1 MTTWSERS
9 LRRGILAAGAA
20 LTIAAAPVMP
30 IGLTPPAIAHDAVVG
45 GSPANGEVVSSFPD
59 TLTLDFSAEVQDGFN
74 TFALSRTDTGEVV
87 FTGEPTIDGRAVS
100 VDLPADFAA
109 EPGQYQIGYQII
121 SSDGHA
127 TKGMTTFT
135 YAPAAGATASSA
147 QSAPVAQAGE
157 PADSADQ
164 EAVEPASSNMTLLWV
179 GLGILAVLGIIA
191 VAITRSRAPQPA
203 PETPAQDTT
212 N

>member
-30 IGLTPPAIAHDAVVG
+30 TGLTPPAIAHDAVVG
-45 GSPANGEVVSSFPD
+45 GSPANGEVVSEFPD
-59 TLTLDFSAEVQDGFN
+59 TLTLDFSAAVQDGFN

-135 YAPAAGATASSA
+135 Y
-147 QSAPVAQAGE
+147 E
-157 PADSADQ
+157 PA
-164 EAVEPASSNMTLLWV
+164 T
-179 GLGILAVLGIIA
+179 
-191 VAITRSRAPQPA
+191 PQPRR
-203 PETPAQDTT
+203 PPSRPPTT
-212 N
+212 

>member
-1 MTTWSERS
+1 MTTWSEHS

-30 IGLTPPAIAHDAVVG
+30 TGLTPPAIAHDAVVG
-45 GSPANGEVVSSFPD
+45 GSPANGEVVSEFPD

-135 YAPAAGATASSA
+135 YEPAAGAATSTAPA
-147 QSAPVAQAGE
+147 AQAGE
-157 PADSADQ
+157 PADTATQ
-164 EAVEPASSNMTLLWV
+164 ETVEPASNNMTLLWV
-179 GLGILAVLGIIA
+179 GLGILAVLAIIA
-191 VAITRSRAPQPA
+191 VAITRSRAPKPA
-203 PETPAQDTT
+203 PETPAQDTA

>member
-1 MTTWSERS
+1 MTTWSEHS
-9 LRRGILAAGAA
+9 MRRGILAAGAA

-30 IGLTPPAIAHDAVVG
+30 TGLTPPAIAHDAVVG
-45 GSPANGEVVSSFPD
+45 GSPANGEVVSEFPD
-59 TLTLDFSAEVQDGFN
+59 TLTLDFSGQVQEGFN
-74 TFALSRTDTGEVV
+74 TFALTRTDTGEVV

-147 QSAPVAQAGE
+147 PAAQAGE
-157 PADSADQ
+157 PADTATQ
-164 EAVEPASSNMTLLWV
+164 ETAEPASNNMTLLWV
-179 GLGILAVLGIIA
+179 GLGILAVLAIIA

>member
-30 IGLTPPAIAHDAVVG
+30 TGLTPPAIAHDAVVG

-135 YAPAAGATASSA
+135 YAPAAGAATSTAPA
-147 QSAPVAQAGE
+147 AQAGE
-157 PADSADQ
+157 PADTATQ
-164 EAVEPASSNMTLLWV
+164 ETAEPASNNMTLLWV
-179 GLGILAVLGIIA
+179 GLGILAVLAIIA

>member
-30 IGLTPPAIAHDAVVG
+30 TGLTPPAIAHDAVVG
-45 GSPANGEVVSSFPD
+45 GSPANGEVVSEFPD

-135 YAPAAGATASSA
+135 YEPAAGAATSTAPA
-147 QSAPVAQAGE
+147 AQAGE
-157 PADSADQ
+157 PADTATQ
-164 EAVEPASSNMTLLWV
+164 ETVEPASNNMTLLWV
-179 GLGILAVLGIIA
+179 GLGILAVLAIIA
-191 VAITRSRAPQPA
+191 VAITRSRAPKPA
-203 PETPAQDTT
+203 PETPAQDTA

>member
-1 MTTWSERS
+1 MTTWSEHS
-9 LRRGILAAGAA
+9 MRRGILAAGAA

-30 IGLTPPAIAHDAVVG
+30 TGLTPPAIAHDAVVG
-45 GSPANGEVVSSFPD
+45 GSPANGEVVSEFPD
-59 TLTLDFSAEVQDGFN
+59 TLTLDFSGQVQEGFN
-74 TFALSRTDTGEVV
+74 TFALTRTDTGEVV

-147 QSAPVAQAGE
+147 PAAQAGE
-157 PADSADQ
+157 PADTATQ
-164 EAVEPASSNMTLLWV
+164 ETAEPASNNMTLLWV
-179 GLGILAVLGIIA
+179 GLGILAVLAIIA
-191 VAITRSRAPQPA
+191 VAITRSRAPKPA
-203 PETPAQDTT
+203 PETPAQDTA